1 MFTGIKTSKANK
13 DLVTQLTSRLQLG
26 AENVIARIAFTYSM
40 ASERQLDLLQIEDSQ
55 GKEYS
60 SKVLFGD
67 HADIYIAMVC
77 VHYQLYKTDKD
88 IARYVKM
95 HIDDGLQLIA
105 NEIKRN
111 DNINGSDFLISKI
124 ERGLRGLN

>member
-1 MFTGIKTSKANK
+1 M
-13 DLVTQLTSRLQLG
+13 TQLTSRLQLG

>member
-13 DLVTQLTSRLQLG
+13 ELVTQLTNRLGLG
-26 AENVIARIAFTYSM
+26 AENVIARVAFAYSL
-40 ASERQLDLLQIEDSQ
+40 ASEKQLDLLKIEDSQ

-67 HADIYIAMVC
+67 HVDIYIAMVC

-95 HIDDGLQLIA
+95 HIDDGLQLIH
-105 NEIKRN
+105 NEVKRN
-111 DNINGSDFLISKI
+111 NNINGTDFLISKI
-124 ERGLRGLN
+124 ERGLKGLN